1 MPDCKACKETRQNV
15 DLKKV
20 EPVPYIAHEAE
31 MARLER
37 QHDKE
42 RDQLKDT
49 IKKLWIA
56 LILVISL
63 LVATNGAWIWYE
75 SQWEDIYVEQ
85 EVETETG
92 DAFVAGVGDVNYGE
106 SETDSQNP

>member
-1 MPDCKACKETRQNV
+1 MPDCKTCKENRQN
-15 DLKKV
+15 V
-20 EPVPYIAHEAE
+20 EPVPYIVHESA
-31 MARLER
+31 MARQER
-37 QHDKE
+37 
-42 RDQLKDT
+42 T
-49 IKKLWIA
+49 IKRLWIL

-92 DAFVAGVGDVNYGE
+92 DAFVAGVGDVKYGE
-106 SETDSQNP
+106 SETDGQNP